1 MKFILLPR
9 LVFSLLLLIAATT
22 PCLLAQESPTL
33 VTNPPAHGTF
43 YLLGNIPSVP
53 YPFDPYRGTLP
64 VYAYDGVYFVD
75 NTSLEFFFEGEGGGM
90 MMAMSG
96 PTPPNFGGTN
106 SSSTNLCC
114 NSLTNFTVDYLAT
127 NALTLGIAQ
136 TTNTWI
142 GLTIQ
147 PTTTNASY
155 DIFGTTNL
163 VELAMPSLSR
173 TNWTWL
179 TRARGGPTN
188 FSWGLTN
195 WCERYFQLG
204 TMDDA
209 DHDGLTTAYEQLVS
223 KTSPSNANSPRAM
236 FEGVVS
242 NQSPSGWF
250 KLNDSNLM
258 NSAASGGLALTN
270 QGGLWGADAFAIGN
284 GAYLFS
290 TNTDRLVAT
299 NDALGGGTS
308 DATNQGSFTLL
319 FKTLGRQATAKRYVL
334 SQGTATSNAIAV
346 YFDGS
351 LTNSDKGGLRL
362 GVGTNEPII
371 LADSNLVRGAWYYL
385 AVTCDETRGSDEVR
399 WYLGQVGSQTLPVGS
414 FALGAARMF
423 GNNGSITLGNKEGSG
438 NTSAFRETASINGS
452 IDQVAFW
459 QRELTEAEVKAQF
472 DTLHALF
479 QGPSKAF
486 DLSRWEL
493 TLPVDKTNSLDNTHL
508 PLDITT
514 AWLNSG
520 FKYADPTDGTLKYFY
535 LSNGNQMVF
544 EAPWNGADQDT
555 NSPGTKLGSPR
566 SELRETLANGGEFN
580 WKPYDPASGVATNTH
595 TLQATCRLE
604 SVPSKVIFG
613 QIHADAPVPSGGA
626 VPAVTLFHE
635 GSGTANK
642 RIRLTV
648 YFSPDRSVTNSGGTE
663 TYDIV
668 SGVNVGDRI
677 DYELKLVG
685 TSNSNLTLSATV
697 KTNGITLTPRIVPMN
712 NPADPGYSGW
722 GATNVTL
729 YFKAGCYFPTAATNS
744 GTARVSFSSLTVTH
758 QP

>member
-1 MKFILLPR
+1 MAGLTARPQTAVEKSPPVLLTD
-9 LVFSLLLLIAATT
+9 V
-22 PCLLAQESPTL
+22 
-33 VTNPPAHGTF
+33 PASGTF

-53 YPFDPYRGTLP
+53 YPFDPYHGALP

-75 NTSLEFFFEGEGGGM
+75 NSAVEFFFESEGGGM
-90 MMAMSG
+90 MMSSMSG
-96 PTPPNFGGTN
+96 PTPPSAGGTN

-114 NSLTNFTVDYLAT
+114 NSLTNFTVGYLST

-136 TTNTWI
+136 TTNPWI
-142 GLTIQ
+142 ALTIR

-155 DIFGTTNL
+155 DMFGTTNM
-163 VELAMPSLSR
+163 VELAMPLLSR

-179 TRARGGPTN
+179 TRALGSPTN

-204 TMDDA
+204 TMADA
-209 DHDGLTTAYEQLVS
+209 DNDGLTTAYEQLVS
-223 KTSPSNANSPRAM
+223 KTSPTNANSPRAM
-236 FEGVVS
+236 YEGVVS

-250 KLNDSNLM
+250 KLNESNLI
-258 NSAASGGLALTN
+258 NSAASGGLAATN
-270 QGGLWGADAFAIGN
+270 QGGFWGVDAFGIGN
-284 GAYLFS
+284 GAYSFA
-290 TNTDRLVAT
+290 TNTERLVVT
-299 NDALGGGTS
+299 NDAIGGGTS

-319 FKTLGRQATAKRYVL
+319 FNTLGRQATAKRYVL
-334 SQGTATSNAIAV
+334 SQGTVTSNAIAV

-351 LTNSDKGGLRL
+351 LTNNDKGALRL

-385 AVTCDETRGSDEVR
+385 AVTCDQTRTNSDEVR
-399 WYLGQVGSQTLPVGS
+399 WYLGQVGSQTLPAGS
-414 FALGAARMF
+414 FALGAAKKF
-423 GNNGSITLGNKEGSG
+423 GNNGAITLGNKEGSG
-438 NTSAFRETASINGS
+438 NTSAFRESPTINGS
-452 IDQVAFW
+452 IDEVAFW
-459 QRELTEAEVKAQF
+459 QRELTETEVKAQF
-472 DTLHALF
+472 DTLHALS

-486 DLSRWEL
+486 DLTRWEL
-493 TLPVDKTNSLDNTHL
+493 TLPVDKTNNLDNTHL

-520 FKYADPTDGTLKYFY
+520 FKYVDPTNGTQKYFY
-535 LSNGNQMVF
+535 LSNGNTMVF

-555 NSPGTKLGSPR
+555 TSPSPNLGSPR

-580 WKPYDPASGVATNTH
+580 WKPHDPATGTATNTH

-604 SVPSKVIFG
+604 SGPTKVIFG
-613 QIHADAPVPSGGA
+613 QIHTETPNPPSGGLA
-626 VPAVTLFHE
+626 AITLFHE

-642 RIRLTV
+642 RIRLAV
-648 YFSPDRSVTNSGGTE
+648 YYSPDKSVTNAGNTDL

-668 SGVNVGDRI
+668 SGVNLGDRI
-677 DYELKLVG
+677 DYELKMIGSSNG
-685 TSNSNLTLSATV
+685 TVTLYATV
-697 KTNGITLTPRIVPMN
+697 ATNRTSVAPLVVNMS

-722 GATNVTL
+722 AATNVTL
-729 YFKAGCYFPTAATNS
+729 YFKAGCYYPKAATNS
-744 GTARVSFSSLTVTH
+744 GTAKVTFSSLKATH